1 MTYRLKNEQEWSKIV
16 IDLDNRLTQSN
27 HSIVALQGDL
37 GVGKTT
43 FVKALMKYLG
53 SDDLVNSPTFSI
65 VNEYMSARGMVYH
78 MDLYRLESIDELLDI
93 GFEEYIDSGELCIIE
108 WPELAFPILK
118 DSCIL
123 ISISMNEENERIVK
137 IS

>member
-16 IDLDNRLTQSN
+16 IDLDNRLAQHN
-27 HSIVALQGDL
+27 HSIVVLQGDL

-65 VNEYMSARGMVYH
+65 VNEYMSKRGMVYH
-78 MDLYRLESIDELLDI
+78 MDLYRLESIDDLLDI
-93 GFEEYIDSGELCIIE
+93 GFEEYIDSGQLCIIE

-118 DSCIL
+118 DSCIF
-123 ISISMNEENERIVK
+123 ISISMNEEKERIVK

>member
-16 IDLDNRLTQSN
+16 IHLDNRLAQPN

-65 VNEYMSARGMVYH
+65 VNGYMSKRGMVYH
-78 MDLYRLESIDELLDI
+78 MDLYRLESIDDLLDI
-93 GFEEYIDSGELCIIE
+93 GFEEYIYSGQLCIIE

-118 DSCIL
+118 DSCIF
-123 ISISMNEENERIVK
+123 ISISMNEEKERIVK

>member
-16 IDLDNRLTQSN
+16 IDLDNRLAQPN
-27 HSIVALQGDL
+27 HSIVVLQGDL

-65 VNEYMSARGMVYH
+65 VNEYMSKRGMVYH
-78 MDLYRLESIDELLDI
+78 MDLYRLESIDDLLDI
-93 GFEEYIDSGELCIIE
+93 GFEEYIDSGQLCIIE

-118 DSCIL
+118 DSCIF
-123 ISISMNEENERIVK
+123 ISISMNEEKERIVK

>member
-16 IDLDNRLTQSN
+16 IDLDNRLAQPN
-27 HSIVALQGDL
+27 HSIVVLQGDL

-65 VNEYMSARGMVYH
+65 VNEYMSKRGMVYH
-78 MDLYRLESIDELLDI
+78 MDLYRLESIDDLLDI
-93 GFEEYIDSGELCIIE
+93 GFEEYIDSGQLCIIE

-118 DSCIL
+118 DSCIF
-123 ISISMNEENERIVK
+123 IRISMNEEKERIVK